1 MSYKLFLL
9 LCEQNRRKEKKR
21 QEVMRKL
28 TDEELELL
36 IEKEE

>member
-1 MSYKLFLL
+1 MSYELFLL

-21 QEVMRKL
+21 QEVMQKL